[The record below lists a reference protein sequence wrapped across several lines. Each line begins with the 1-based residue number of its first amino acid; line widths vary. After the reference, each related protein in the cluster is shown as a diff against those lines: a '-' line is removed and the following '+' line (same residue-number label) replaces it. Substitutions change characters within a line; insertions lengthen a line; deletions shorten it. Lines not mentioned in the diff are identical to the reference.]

1 LIIWRSGSVMV
12 VYRRSNYKRP
22 VKSQTLDGA
31 SSPVKGGDG
40 ALFIPEASSPAESDN
55 QGKNLANHAN
65 VSGLNM
71 QNTEDMTEEEL
82 EFNHMLDELGPRF
95 VDWWGTGI
103 LPVDADLLPQTIP
116 GYKTPYRVLPTGM
129 RSTLTNAELTNLRK
143 LARNLP
149 CHFALG
155 TAFDSMHTISPVY
168 SFYLLAANTCL

>member
-1 LIIWRSGSVMV
+1 MV
-12 VYRRSNYKRP
+12 VYRGSNYKRP
-22 VKSQTLDGA
+22 LKSQALNGA
-31 SSPVKGGDG
+31 SSPVKGEDG
-40 ALFIPEASSPAESDN
+40 ALFIPDASNPVESN
-55 QGKNLANHAN
+55 IQGTGLATQYAN
-65 VSGLNM
+65 VSLLNS

-82 EFNHMLDELGPRF
+82 EFNQMLDELGPRF

-129 RSTLTNAELTNLRK
+129 RSTLTNAELTNVRK

-155 TAFDSMHTISPVY
+155 TFDSVNITFACN
-168 SFYLLAANTCL
+168 SFYQLAANAFL

>member
-1 LIIWRSGSVMV
+1 MV
-12 VYRRSNYKRP
+12 VYRRNNYKRP

-31 SSPVKGGDG
+31 SSLVKGEDG
-40 ALFIPEASSPAESDN
+40 ALFIPDTSCPTESDN
-55 QGKNLANHAN
+55 QGKNPANLAN
-65 VSGLNM
+65 VSRLNM
-71 QNTEDMTEEEL
+71 LNTEDMTEEEL

-129 RSTLTNAELTNLRK
+129 RSTLTNTELTNFRK

-155 TAFDSMHTISPVY
+155 TAFDSMHTIPP
-168 SFYLLAANTCL
+168 YL